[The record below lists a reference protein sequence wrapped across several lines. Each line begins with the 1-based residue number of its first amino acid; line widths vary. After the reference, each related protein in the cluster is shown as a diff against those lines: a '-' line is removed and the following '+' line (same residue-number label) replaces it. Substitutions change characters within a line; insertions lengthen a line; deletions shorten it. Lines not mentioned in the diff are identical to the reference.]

1 MTLFLGSIVTLQEPV
16 VRYIIAP
23 IASRLIWP
31 LLLYKTF
38 GLAPISAKFGR
49 SLEEIAVRP
58 SQLQTSVMGSTTP
71 ALKPFGINL
80 RHSQLPGSSSSTQRA

>member
-1 MTLFLGSIVTLQEPV
+1 MTLFLGSIVTLLEPV

-38 GLAPISAKFGR
+38 GLAPVSAKFGR

-58 SQLQTSVMGSTTP
+58 SQL
-71 ALKPFGINL
+71 
-80 RHSQLPGSSSSTQRA
+80 